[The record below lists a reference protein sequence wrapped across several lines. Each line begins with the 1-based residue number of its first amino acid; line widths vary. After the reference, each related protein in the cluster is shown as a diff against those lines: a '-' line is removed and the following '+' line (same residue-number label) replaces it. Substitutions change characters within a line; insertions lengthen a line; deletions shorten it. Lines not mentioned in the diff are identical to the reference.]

1 MNEPRG
7 PQPDDRRFRRRLALL
22 AIVALAGILIL
33 AGRMVWLQAL
43 GGAQG
48 PH

>member
-7 PQPDDRRFRRRLALL
+7 REPDDRRFRRRLALL
-22 AIVALAGILIL
+22 AIVALAGILAL

-43 GGAQG
+43 GGAPG
-48 PH
+48 VH